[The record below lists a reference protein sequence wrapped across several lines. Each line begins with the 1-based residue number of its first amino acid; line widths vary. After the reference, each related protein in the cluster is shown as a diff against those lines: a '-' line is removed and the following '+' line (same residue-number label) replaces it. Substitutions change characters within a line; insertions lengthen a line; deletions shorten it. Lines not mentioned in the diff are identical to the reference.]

1 MPPSHD
7 FQQVG
12 ESLLRSSLAVFAV
25 SESVKE
31 KAAAIAKRLKLPL
44 LEHRESENTSLYDL
58 LIWVDSD
65 GVGLRPPG
73 KKAPNPVRVDFVS
86 GALGFRGKR
95 SQHTRELVAKAV
107 GVKRGKPLH
116 VLDATAGLGRDAF
129 VLASLGCQVD
139 LLERSPVVSLLLEDA
154 LQRAKEDPVTAEVV
168 ARMRLIEADAVNFM
182 ASIASEQSPEV
193 VYLDPMF
200 PERSK
205 SASVKKEMRILQQLL
220 GADLDTQQLFDAA
233 LKVATHRVVVKR
245 PRIAPEITSLKPQ
258 HVVEGK
264 ASRFDIYH
272 VRALQ

>member
-1 MPPSHD
+1 MPD
-7 FQQVG
+7 ADLTEVG
-12 ESLLRSSLAVFAV
+12 EASSQRLAVFAATN
-25 SESVKE
+25 EMNE
-31 KAAAIAKRLKLPL
+31 KAADIANQFAIPMLFSDQTNSA
-44 LEHRESENTSLYDL
+44 EQFDL
-58 LIWVDSD
+58 LIWIDHE

-73 KKAPNPVRVDFVS
+73 RKAPNPVRVDFVG

-95 SQHTRELVAKAV
+95 SGHTRELVANAV
-107 GVKRGKPLH
+107 GARHGHLPT

-139 LLERSPVVSLLLEDA
+139 MLERSPVVSLLLRDA
-154 LQRAKEDPVTAEVV
+154 LERAQLKQEVAEVV
-168 ARMRLIEADAVNFM
+168 GRMRLIEADAVNFM
-182 ASIASEQSPEV
+182 ANQASQLHPEV

-220 GADLDTQQLFDAA
+220 GADMDTEQLFEQA

-245 PRIAPEITSLKPQ
+245 PRIAPLISEMKPH

-272 VRALQ
+272 VKALA